1 MSRAR
6 YPSDLTD
13 RQWRRLEPLL
23 PPPKPG
29 GRPRTTDQREVVDA
43 ILYVLRN
50 GIVWRALPHDFP
62 PWETV
67 YYCFNTWRRAGVW
80 EQAHDL
86 LREQVRHAAGREPT
100 PSAAILDSQSVKT
113 TEKGGHAATTR
124 GRRRTA
130 ASATCSS
137 IPTAY

>member
-1 MSRAR
+1 MSRPP

-13 RQWRRLEPLL
+13 RQWRRLEPHL

-29 GRPRTTDQREVVDA
+29 GRPRTTEVREVVDA

-67 YYCFNTWRRAGVW
+67 YYYFNTWRRAGVW
-80 EQAHDL
+80 DQVHDL
-86 LREQVRHAAGREPT
+86 LREQVRQAAGRAAT
-100 PSAAILDSQSVKT
+100 PSAAVIDSQSVKT
-113 TEKGGHAATTR
+113 TEKGGLGGTTR
-124 GRRRTA
+124 RST
-130 ASATCSS
+130 
-137 IPTAY
+137 

>member
-13 RQWRRLEPLL
+13 RQWARLEPLL

-29 GRPRTTDQREVVDA
+29 GRPRSTDVREVVDA

-62 PWETV
+62 PWATV
-67 YYCFNTWRRAGVW
+67 YSSFNTWRRAGVW

-86 LREQVRHAAGREPT
+86 LREQVRTADGRAAT

-113 TEKGGHAATTR
+113 TEKGGHAATMR
-124 GRRRTA
+124 P
-130 ASATCSS
+130 SA
-137 IPTAY
+137 

>member
-1 MSRAR
+1 MSRPR

-13 RQWRRLEPLL
+13 HQWARLTPLL

-67 YYCFNTWRRAGVW
+67 YYYFSTWRRAGVW

-86 LREQVRHAAGREPT
+86 LREQVRQAAGRQPT

-113 TEKGGHAATTR
+113 TEKGGRAATTR
-124 GRRRTA
+124 PRA
-130 ASATCSS
+130 
-137 IPTAY
+137 

>member
-1 MSRAR
+1 
-6 YPSDLTD
+6 
-13 RQWRRLEPLL
+13 LEPLL

-29 GRPRTTDQREVVDA
+29 GRPRTTDVREVVDA

-67 YYCFNTWRRAGVW
+67 YYYFHTWRRAGVW

-86 LREQVRHAAGREPT
+86 LREQVRQAAGGAAT

-113 TEKGGHAATTR
+113 TEKGGLGGMMRPRA
-124 GRRRTA
+124 
-130 ASATCSS
+130 
-137 IPTAY
+137 